1 MGADMV
7 ELDIQQTKDNNFIC
21 MAAGDSNRLGSAEAG
36 RVVAELFFLVRIENT
51 VSDRQSDLVGIPL
64 RRTVERIGVFGFD
77 LMAGVHVDFP
87 VHGIAVVEAAHPR
100 PAEVG
105 VEHPAFAED
114 VFVADAEA
122 DHESVAFAVPVFE
135 FELPVFDVGF
145 REVESLH
152 TDIGSEVP
160 APVVLLEITAVF
172 AHEDTKEG
180 VMIVYRLPRR
190 NDYFGLEGRFG
201 GDCEFDGGIDY
212 AHERIESVEFDV
224 GLGGNFRCAACC
236 EQACERYFKNEF
248 HSCLAAKV
256 LKKGGISDDS
266 GKK

>member
-1 MGADMV
+1 MSEG
-7 ELDIQQTKDNNFIC
+7 Q
-21 MAAGDSNRLGSAEAG
+21 RL
-36 RVVAELFFLVRIENT
+36 RFWLLIKRCLFFLVRIENT

-77 LMAGVHVDFP
+77 LMAGIHVYLP
-87 VHGIAVVEAAHPR
+87 VHGIAVVKAAHPR
-100 PAEVG
+100 PAEVS
-105 VEHPAFAED
+105 VEHPTFAED
-114 VFVADAEA
+114 MFVADAEA
-122 DHESVAFAVPVFE
+122 DHESVTFAVSVFE

-152 TDIGSEVP
+152 ADIGSEVP
-160 APVVLLEITAVF
+160 ASVVLLEITAVF

-180 VMIVYRLPRR
+180 VMVVYRLPRR

-201 GDCEFDGGIDY
+201 GDREFDGRIDY

-224 GLGGNFRCAACC
+224 SLGGNFRCAACC

>member
-1 MGADMV
+1 M
-7 ELDIQQTKDNNFIC
+7 
-21 MAAGDSNRLGSAEAG
+21 
-36 RVVAELFFLVRIENT
+36 RIENT
-51 VSDRQSDLVGIPL
+51 VSDRQSDLVGIPF

-77 LMAGVHVDFP
+77 LMAGIHVYLP
-87 VHGIAVVEAAHPR
+87 VHGIAVVKAAHPR
-100 PAEVG
+100 PAEVS
-105 VEHPAFAED
+105 VEHPTFAED
-114 VFVADAEA
+114 MFVADAEA
-122 DHESVAFAVPVFE
+122 DHESVTFAVSVFE

-152 TDIGSEVP
+152 ADIGSEVP
-160 APVVLLEITAVF
+160 ASVVLLEITAVF

-180 VMIVYRLPRR
+180 VMVVYRLPRR

-201 GDCEFDGGIDY
+201 GDREFDGRIDY

-224 GLGGNFRCAACC
+224 SLGGNFRCAACC

>member
-1 MGADMV
+1 M
-7 ELDIQQTKDNNFIC
+7 
-21 MAAGDSNRLGSAEAG
+21 
-36 RVVAELFFLVRIENT
+36 
-51 VSDRQSDLVGIPL
+51 
-64 RRTVERIGVFGFD
+64 
-77 LMAGVHVDFP
+77 
-87 VHGIAVVEAAHPR
+87 
-100 PAEVG
+100 
-105 VEHPAFAED
+105 
-114 VFVADAEA
+114 
-122 DHESVAFAVPVFE
+122 
-135 FELPVFDVGF
+135 
-145 REVESLH
+145 
-152 TDIGSEVP
+152 
-160 APVVLLEITAVF
+160 LLEITAVF

-180 VMIVYRLPRR
+180 VMVVYRLPRR

-201 GDCEFDGGIDY
+201 GEREFDGRIDY